1 MRRVLT
7 GDLNHET
14 NTFSRRPTG
23 IPEFESYL
31 VVTGP
36 EILTRFRD
44 VNHEQAGF
52 IDCAGRY
59 GWELVPTVV
68 ASANPGGTVT
78 AEAFERYAGLILDTA
93 RTGGPWDG
101 VALSLHG
108 AMVADA
114 IEDGEG
120 ELLRRLRD
128 IIGPDAPVAV
138 TLDLH
143 ANVTPEMAAL
153 ANILVSYKTY
163 PHIDMR
169 ETAVH
174 AGRLLEEAMGGRTV
188 ARTIVRQPPQLEG
201 LDGGRTDAGPM
212 VGLLDEVHRLE
223 AEEGIHAVSL
233 NAGFALADIAC
244 VGPSVTVTF
253 DAAAQA
259 RANEIADRLAAA
271 IWASRD
277 TVTNRYLTPEEAADL
292 ARGFDGEGKPLV
304 IADYADNP
312 GAGAYGD
319 ATALL
324 AALLEAGVTNACFG
338 AICDPEAASLLHA
351 AGKGATVTLAVGGR
365 NEPEMGGGPLALT
378 GTVAGVFDGR
388 FVCEGPMYAG
398 LAKTFGPT
406 AVLHVDGIDVLV
418 VTHNM
423 QILDRMAFA
432 AFGIDPAAKRVVAL
446 KSMQHFRAAFE
457 PLAAEIVVCD
467 SGAIARPR
475 RAGLPFRNVRR
486 PVYPLDAVGYP

>member
-23 IPEFESYL
+23 TPEFESYL
-31 VVTGP
+31 VVEGP
-36 EILTRFRD
+36 EILARFRD

-52 IDCAGRY
+52 IDCAARY

-93 RTGGPWDG
+93 RTAGPWDG

-128 IIGPDAPVAV
+128 VIGPDVPVAV

-143 ANVTPEMAAL
+143 ANVTPDMAAL

-163 PHIDMR
+163 PHVDMR

-174 AGRLLEEAMGGRTV
+174 AGRLLEEVMAGRTV

-201 LDGGRTDAGPM
+201 LDGGRTDVGPM
-212 VGLLDEVHRLE
+212 VGLLDEVRRFE

-253 DAAAQA
+253 DRAAEACA
-259 RANEIADRLAAA
+259 HEIADRLAAA

-277 TVTNRYLTPEEAADL
+277 TVTNRYLTPAEAADL
-292 ARGFDGEGKPLV
+292 ACGFDGRGRPLV

-319 ATALL
+319 ATNLL

-338 AICDPEAASLLHA
+338 AVCDPEVACGGQGGDRDPCRRRQERAGDGRRPAHAHRHRRRCLRRPFRLRRSHVCGAGEALRPDRRAACRRHRHPRRQPQHADPRSHGVCRLRRRPGRQACRRTEIHA
-351 AGKGATVTLAVGGR
+351 AFPRRLRAAGGR
-365 NEPEMGGGPLALT
+365 
-378 GTVAGVFDGR
+378 GR
-388 FVCEGPMYAG
+388 R
-398 LAKTFGPT
+398 L
-406 AVLHVDGIDVLV
+406 
-418 VTHNM
+418 
-423 QILDRMAFA
+423 R
-432 AFGIDPAAKRVVAL
+432 
-446 KSMQHFRAAFE
+446 
-457 PLAAEIVVCD
+457 
-467 SGAIARPR
+467 
-475 RAGLPFRNVRR
+475 
-486 PVYPLDAVGYP
+486 

>member
-23 IPEFESYL
+23 IPEFENYQ
-31 VVTGP
+31 VATGP
-36 EILTRFRD
+36 EILTRFHD
-44 VNHEQAGF
+44 VNHEQTGF
-52 IDCAGRY
+52 IDCAARY
-59 GWELVPTVV
+59 GWDLVPSVV

-78 AEAFERYAGLILDTA
+78 AEAYERYAGMILAAA
-93 RTGGPWDG
+93 RDGGPWDA

-108 AMVADA
+108 AMVADG

-120 ELLRRLRD
+120 ELLGRLREV
-128 IIGPDAPVAV
+128 IGSEVLVAV

-153 ANILVSYKTY
+153 SDIIVSYKTY

-169 ETAVH
+169 DTAIH
-174 AGRLLEEAMGGRTV
+174 AGRLLEEAMAGRTDV
-188 ARTIVRQPPQLEG
+188 RTIVRQPPQLEG

-212 VGLLDEVHRLE
+212 VGLLERVRGFE

-233 NAGFALADIAC
+233 NAGFALADIAR

-259 RANEIADRLAAA
+259 RANAIADEMAAE

-277 TVTNRYLTPEEAADL
+277 TITNRYLTPAEAAAM
-292 ARGFDGEGKPLV
+292 ARDFDGGGRPLV

-324 AALLEAGVTNACFG
+324 AALLDAGVTDACFG
-338 AICDPEAASLLHA
+338 AVCDQEAASVLHM
-351 AGKGATVTLAVGGR
+351 AGAGATVTLDVGGR
-365 NEPEMGGGPLALT
+365 NEPEMGGGPLTLT
-378 GTVAGVFDGR
+378 GTVSGVFDGT
-388 FVCEGPMYAG
+388 FTSEGPMYGG
-398 LAKTFGPT
+398 LDKHFGPT
-406 AVLHVDGIDVLV
+406 AVLRVAGIEILV
-418 VTHNM
+418 VSHNM

-432 AFGIDPAAKRVVAL
+432 AFGIEPRAKRVVAL

-457 PLAAEIVVCD
+457 PLAAEVVVCD

-475 RAGLPFRNVRR
+475 RAGLPFRNIRR
-486 PVYPLDAVGYP
+486 PIHPLDQVRFP